1 MISNAHKYDT
11 KSSKLNSGNRKEMRT
26 YICVE
31 NASILNVSCSTWWRL
46 IVTTADGR
54 DEQHYPEDAHDN
66 WRVVVRLG

>member
-1 MISNAHKYDT
+1 MILKYDVN
-11 KSSKLNSGNRKEMRT
+11 SDKLKTGNRKEVGT
-26 YICVE
+26 YIRVE

-66 WRVVVRLG
+66 